1 MPVFLVNF
9 WWLYIKTHDSRFIR
23 NAIEVSVGFI
33 LGYLF
38 ASKINPVYSIL
49 KNYCLPLKIISSDK
63 ITLVMICAGLVAIMV
78 SVLLFYF
85 AKNKDGDTLFF
96 DRVLRMIYRGCVI
109 LMIGYVIY
117 RLLIGKPT
125 VMQFS
130 QLTIVCY
137 TILTGVFLL
146 PCVLCSLFRGKQE
159 MTTQYVMLANC
170 FVWMV
175 IIYSI
180 FMRPVTQYYYYYSRY
195 LSVFLP
201 VILAL
206 FGYLYLRKPITQDG
220 KETRKRFLIKRLL
233 LIMAACG
240 FFVPW
245 SLVIIHDQDDSFVE
259 WGNVKEILELTGPES
274 KVFIDETMMGS
285 MFHAIRST
293 GAEVYPIMS
302 DLQYTVRE
310 AGICDEDENMF
321 YLTDRDTIG
330 DVWLSAIYSN
340 DNYHS
345 QDDLSLHDEITGLP
359 KAFTDKGKERIVL
372 YKRIDETNVISAVE
386 DRLVSGWTGKN
397 PSNYRWM
404 MDKSAEVDCMLSKR
418 DYCLVIRQGD
428 IIPFDNILQDSLT
441 VHVFMNDTYVDDIIF
456 TREEGHNNVLLPIP
470 AKYIHEG
477 YNLLRFETEDMWSPS
492 EYGSEDKIRYCFS
505 VDEIRFVGK

>member
-1 MPVFLVNF
+1 MLLLLLAINVCLLSVCVIVNRKTMAIDLLFTETVFAFLSSFIIITAGLYWVGIFTYYRALIIQSVIVALWLLFIVLKNGFNGIRISSVLNDRYPSYIVIFFLFVLSWGHFDYFGMGQDEGVYQTEALYLYNNHYDWQFSIDEFDKLKEGDYKAFYYEEVNNTLGFDLTDTVTGYLASAGMSIEDYNNAGVEYQGGLNGIWHGLPTYAVILGLTAKLLGVENMMLLGALLYLLFLFMLELLLRTLGINRWLSASMILLGGLCPQMIWIRKSSLTEGFLILLIMWYVYSLCSSDRREQSWSVLPVITFSFFHVSVYTMMPVFLINF
-9 WWLYIKTHDSRFIR
+9 WWLYIKTHDSGFIR

-180 FMRPVTQYYYYYSRY
+180 FMRPSIVHYS
-195 LSVFLP
+195 
-201 VILAL
+201 
-206 FGYLYLRKPITQDG
+206 
-220 KETRKRFLIKRLL
+220 
-233 LIMAACG
+233 
-240 FFVPW
+240 
-245 SLVIIHDQDDSFVE
+245 
-259 WGNVKEILELTGPES
+259 
-274 KVFIDETMMGS
+274 
-285 MFHAIRST
+285 
-293 GAEVYPIMS
+293 
-302 DLQYTVRE
+302 
-310 AGICDEDENMF
+310 
-321 YLTDRDTIG
+321 
-330 DVWLSAIYSN
+330 
-340 DNYHS
+340 
-345 QDDLSLHDEITGLP
+345 
-359 KAFTDKGKERIVL
+359 
-372 YKRIDETNVISAVE
+372 
-386 DRLVSGWTGKN
+386 
-397 PSNYRWM
+397 
-404 MDKSAEVDCMLSKR
+404 
-418 DYCLVIRQGD
+418 
-428 IIPFDNILQDSLT
+428 
-441 VHVFMNDTYVDDIIF
+441 
-456 TREEGHNNVLLPIP
+456 
-470 AKYIHEG
+470 
-477 YNLLRFETEDMWSPS
+477 
-492 EYGSEDKIRYCFS
+492 
-505 VDEIRFVGK
+505 